1 MIEGGKTGRNQIEAH
16 LPASVRLDLNEM
28 INRFPPGETAS
39 KRRAE
44 ILIKQPDLRVVL
56 ITMLTGAQLQEH
68 TAPGPVLIQCLQGE
82 LRVTGGDTP
91 EVIHPGT
98 VVYFQPG
105 IQHAVEALTDSAF
118 LLTIGWETSMRK
130 ADPRSREIY
139 GDAEPRG

>member
-1 MIEGGKTGRNQIEAH
+1 MSDNAELAGTSVHGPE
-16 LPASVRLDLNEM
+16 PASVRLDLNRM
-28 INRFPPGETAS
+28 IEQFRPGESAS

-56 ITMLTGAQLQEH
+56 ITMLKGAHLQEH

-82 LRVTGGDTP
+82 LRVTGGETP
-91 EVIHPGT
+91 EDIKPGV

-139 GDAEPRG
+139 GDAEPRP